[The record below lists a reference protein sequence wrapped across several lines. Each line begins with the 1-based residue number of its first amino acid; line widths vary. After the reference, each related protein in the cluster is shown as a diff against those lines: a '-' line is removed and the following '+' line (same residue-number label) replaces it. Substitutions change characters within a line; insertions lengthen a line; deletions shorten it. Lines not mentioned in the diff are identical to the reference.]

1 MKTAGKIL
9 GYILLIALVLVIGYG
24 ALRALPRLLPDSSS
38 DSAGSDTGSA
48 DSSAGGSSSG
58 SSSEEEA
65 YIDEETFEILGASSI
80 FTDLTNLRL
89 RFGAAVPASA
99 YEGMKD
105 EAGLEIG
112 LITIP
117 AESCPETLTAD
128 TPGARVEVF
137 DLSELTPDEAGKYQ
151 FTSGILQV
159 SSKTSE
165 IVCAGY
171 IRTEA
176 GIGYT
181 ARKTGSVEYVAE
193 RAYFDPGY
201 TGDRKAMVPF
211 LSKEYREANDISDTV
226 TLTVTIGG
234 DLQSA
239 VGSSQM
245 ECFTEERLFI
255 DEILEYGGESARVL
269 EYDADGG
276 YYILVVPTGGAF
288 YESEG
293 AIEVTSDRG
302 GLLE

>member
-1 MKTAGKIL
+1 MKTAGKVI
-9 GYILLIALVLVIGYG
+9 GYILLILLVLAIGFG
-24 ALRALPRLLPDSSS
+24 VVQALPQLLPDSST

-48 DSSAGGSSSG
+48 DGSAGGSSSG

-117 AESCPETLTAD
+117 ASDCPEALTPE
-128 TPGARVEVF
+128 TPGARVDVI
-137 DLSELTPDEAGKYQ
+137 DLSELTPDEDGKYQ
-151 FTSGILQV
+151 LTSGILQV

-171 IRTEA
+171 IRTES

-181 ARKTGSVEYVAE
+181 ARKTGSVEHVAE
-193 RAYFDPGY
+193 RAYSDPGY

-211 LSKEYREANDISDTV
+211 LSKEYREANGISDTV

-234 DLQSA
+234 ELSGA

-245 ECFTEERLFI
+245 ECYSEDLLFE
-255 DEILEYGGESARVL
+255 DEILEYGGDTARVL

-276 YYILVVPTGGAF
+276 YYVLVTTTGGAF
-288 YESEG
+288 YESDG

>member
-1 MKTAGKIL
+1 MKTAGKVI
-9 GYILLIALVLVIGYG
+9 GYILLILLVLAIGFG
-24 ALRALPRLLPDSSS
+24 VVQALPQLLPDSST

-137 DLSELTPDEAGKYQ
+137 DLSELTPDEDGKYQ
-151 FTSGILQV
+151 LTSGILQV

-171 IRTEA
+171 IRTES

-193 RAYFDPGY
+193 QAYSDPGY
-201 TGDRKAMVPF
+201 TGDRKAVVPF
-211 LSKEYREANDISDTV
+211 LSKEYREANGISDAV

-255 DEILEYGGESARVL
+255 DEILEYGGERARVL

-276 YYILVVPTGGAF
+276 YYVLVVPTGGAF

>member
-1 MKTAGKIL
+1 MKTAGKVI
-9 GYILLIALVLVIGYG
+9 GYILLIILVLALGYG
-24 ALRALPRLLPDSSS
+24 ALRALPRLLPDPSS
-38 DSAGSDTGSA
+38 DSSGTINGSD
-48 DSSAGGSSSG
+48 SSSG
-58 SSSEEEA
+58 SGSSEGVT
-65 YIDEETFEILGASSI
+65 IDEETFEILGAAST

-89 RFGAAVPASA
+89 RFGAAVSAAA
-99 YEGMKD
+99 YEGMQD
-105 EAGLEIG
+105 DPELEIG
-112 LITIP
+112 LITIS

-181 ARKTGSVEYVAE
+181 AQKTGSVEYVAE
-193 RAYFDPGY
+193 RAYSDPGY
-201 TGDRKAMVPF
+201 TGDRKAVVPF
-211 LSKEYREANDISDTV
+211 LSKAYREANDISDTV

-269 EYDADGG
+269 EYDVDGG

>member
-1 MKTAGKIL
+1 MKTAGKVI
-9 GYILLIALVLVIGYG
+9 GYILLILLVLAIGFG
-24 ALRALPRLLPDSSS
+24 VVQALPQLLPDSST

-137 DLSELTPDEAGKYQ
+137 DLSELTPDEDGKYQ
-151 FTSGILQV
+151 LTSGILQV

-171 IRTEA
+171 IRTES

-193 RAYFDPGY
+193 QAYSDPGY
-201 TGDRKAMVPF
+201 TGDRKAVVPF
-211 LSKEYREANDISDTV
+211 LSKEYREANGISDAV

-269 EYDADGG
+269 EYDVDGG

>member
-9 GYILLIALVLVIGYG
+9 GYILLIMLVLALGLG

-38 DSAGSDTGSA
+38 DSIGTGSA
-48 DSSAGGSSSG
+48 DSSSGNGSSG
-58 SSSEEEA
+58 NSSSEEA
-65 YIDEETFEILGASSI
+65 PIDEEMFEILGAAST

-89 RFGAAVPASA
+89 RFGAAVSAAA
-99 YEGMKD
+99 YEGMRD
-105 EAGLEIG
+105 DPELEIG

-137 DLSELTPDEAGKYQ
+137 DLSELTPDEDGKYQ
-151 FTSGILQV
+151 LTSGILQV

-171 IRTEA
+171 IRTES

-193 RAYFDPGY
+193 RAYSDPGY
-201 TGDRKAMVPF
+201 TGDRKAVVPF
-211 LSKEYREANDISDTV
+211 LSKEYREANGISDAV

-255 DEILEYGGESARVL
+255 DEILEYGGERARVL

-276 YYILVVPTGGAF
+276 YYVLVVPTGGAF

>member
-1 MKTAGKIL
+1 MKTAGKVI
-9 GYILLIALVLVIGYG
+9 GYILLILLVLAIGFG
-24 ALRALPRLLPDSSS
+24 VVQALPQLLPDSST

-137 DLSELTPDEAGKYQ
+137 DLSELTPDEDGKYQ
-151 FTSGILQV
+151 LTSGILQV

-181 ARKTGSVEYVAE
+181 AQKTGSVEYVAE
-193 RAYFDPGY
+193 RAYSNPNE
-201 TGDRKAMVPF
+201 TIDRKTMVPF
-211 LSKEYREANDISDTV
+211 LSKEYREANGISDTV

-234 DLQSA
+234 ELQSA

>member
-9 GYILLIALVLVIGYG
+9 GYILLIMLVLALGLG

-38 DSAGSDTGSA
+38 DSIGTGSA
-48 DSSAGGSSSG
+48 DSSSGNGSSG
-58 SSSEEEA
+58 NSSSEEA
-65 YIDEETFEILGASSI
+65 PIDEEMFEILGAAST

-89 RFGAAVPASA
+89 RFGAAVSAAA
-99 YEGMKD
+99 YEGMRD
-105 EAGLEIG
+105 DPELEIG

-137 DLSELTPDEAGKYQ
+137 DLSELTPDEDGKYQ
-151 FTSGILQV
+151 LTSGILQV

-171 IRTEA
+171 IRTES

-193 RAYFDPGY
+193 QAYSDPGY
-201 TGDRKAMVPF
+201 TGDRKAVVPF
-211 LSKEYREANDISDTV
+211 LSKEYREANGISDAV

-255 DEILEYGGESARVL
+255 DEILEYGGERARVL

-276 YYILVVPTGGAF
+276 YYVLVVPTGGAF